1 MSIIGIEITISD
13 KGVATY
19 SSSSKQVASD
29 GTITIVEGDDATI
42 TFAPASGQTWQFQSP
57 WITIVPNTPGVDDVT
72 VSSTGAAAITI
83 IDNNPTDT
91 KASAYTYTLQ
101 TTVGVLDPAILNKGR
116 R

>member
-1 MSIIGIEITISD
+1 MSIIGIAITISD

-42 TFAPASGQTWQFQSP
+42 TFTPASGQTWQFVSP
-57 WITIVPNTPGVDDVT
+57 WITIVPNTPGIEDVT
-72 VSSTGAAAITI
+72 VTATGASAITI
-83 IDNNPTDT
+83 VDNNPESS
-91 KASAYTYTLQ
+91 KASTYTYTLQ
-101 TTVGVLDPAILNKGR
+101 TTAGILDPAILNKGR